1 MLTQQVHLPR
11 LKREQLIFE
20 AILICVDEYGLFNFN
35 LTQIAKHAKCSTSLI
50 KTYFGGIT
58 SIQHKV
64 IQYARDTKN
73 EKILSTPIVEMI
85 GL

>member
-1 MLTQQVHLPR
+1 MYTQVHLPR
-11 LKREQLIFE
+11 LKREELIFK
-20 AILICVDEYGLFNFN
+20 AILICVDKYGLFNFKIY
-35 LTQIAKHAKCSTSLI
+35 QIAEHANCSQSLI

-64 IQYARDTKN
+64 IQYARDTQN

-85 GL
+85 GS